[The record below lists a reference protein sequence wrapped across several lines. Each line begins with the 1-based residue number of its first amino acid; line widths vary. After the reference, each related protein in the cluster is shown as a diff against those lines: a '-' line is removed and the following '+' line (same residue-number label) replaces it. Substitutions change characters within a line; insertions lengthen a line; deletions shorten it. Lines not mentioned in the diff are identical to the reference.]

1 MVLVINHGNAAT
13 NSLPKPPGTSV
24 LYDGPAN
31 TLYLAADGVSDLLSS
46 IATLSATD
54 HPDPIFAGLRG
65 NGETLQLHATD
76 VGAGA
81 VGQWLVRR
89 TPVGVVDQE
98 DLARLVERL
107 QTAAQPGQDGGH
119 VAPDERRGLQQ
130 PRQRNG
136 GRIAVVEAGAAGVAG
151 VRRRRYV
158 ARLTELHH
166 YVKTQK

>member
-1 MVLVINHGNAAT
+1 MRGFVFSGSTRRSDSGHPPTFPPASVRTRQIRRAARVLEAQLQNATGRERSA
-13 NSLPKPPGTSV
+13 L
-24 LYDGPAN
+24 
-31 TLYLAADGVSDLLSS
+31 SDLAKRSGS
-46 IATLSATD
+46 FRRIALKHAL
-54 HPDPIFAGLRG
+54 IAGDL
-65 NGETLQLHATD
+65 
-76 VGAGA
+76 
-81 VGQWLVRR
+81 RR

-158 ARLTELHH
+158 ARLTELHP